1 MKQTRSS
8 LPLRAM
14 LLCGLLCTLLLFG
27 LRASGE
33 RRETQVAAAIRWT
46 DAQTLSQQAGLS
58 PEEWLRP
65 LRAAGL
71 QYLLLDREPDQT
83 QLRLMEQL
91 GLAYGSD
98 GTALGGCAFVLPEAG
113 ALLTENFAPLALAE
127 DLTRRDV
134 IRPAD
139 FDPEGWPGLCVKT
152 LYLYPSYADRCT
164 AEDGTQPV
172 EDLLC
177 RAVLDRGMRLLI
189 LTPLSRGQEAPLVQP
204 ETYAALLSGVS
215 ARLAARG
222 LTLGQGFSCVQ
233 AKTRLPLCWAAFW
246 LTAALWIGL
255 AETLLPRLRRWEGWL
270 CLAAAGLSGALLW
283 WKPVPALKLFALL
296 CAAVFPLWLSAALAK
311 ALSAPEKNAR
321 PVWKA
326 ALGGFGAV
334 LGWSLLGGVSVS
346 ALLSARSFA
355 LGCTVF
361 AGVKLAQGV
370 PLLTALGLLLW
381 LLRRELKQGGLR
393 RAVPVAALLVLAGVL
408 FAVRSG
414 DSALSLRLEE
424 ALRLWLERTLYV
436 RPRTKEL
443 LAGVPCALCLLPALQ
458 QRKKQPWLCLA
469 VGLGA
474 CLECVSVVN
483 TFCHGTAPL
492 WSSLVRTLLAAGL
505 GLLPGG
511 LLLLL
516 LLLRRGRAPGAPA
529 AREGTQAH

>member
-1 MKQTRSS
+1 MKQKPTVS

-27 LRASGE
+27 LRLAGE
-33 RRETQVAAAIRWT
+33 RQETQVAAAIRWT
-46 DAQTLSQQAGLS
+46 DAQTLSARAELS

-71 QYLLLDREPDQT
+71 QYLLLETEPDAAL
-83 QLRLMEQL
+83 LRLMEQL
-91 GLAYGSD
+91 GLAYGGD
-98 GTALGGCAFVLPEAG
+98 GTAMGGCAFVLPREDAP
-113 ALLTENFAPLALAE
+113 LTERFTPLALAE
-127 DLTRRDV
+127 ELSRRGV
-134 IRPAD
+134 LRPAE
-139 FDPEGWPGLCVKT
+139 FDPEEWSGLCVKT

-164 AEDGTQPV
+164 AAEGTQPV

-177 RAVLDRGMRLLI
+177 RAVVDRGMRLLI
-189 LTPLSRGQEAPLVQP
+189 LTPLSQGQEAPFSDP
-204 ETYAALLSGVS
+204 ERYASLLSGVS

-255 AETLLPRLRRWEGWL
+255 AETLLPRLRPWEGWL
-270 CLAAAGLSGALLW
+270 CLAAAVLSGALLW
-283 WKPVPALKLFALL
+283 LRPVPALKLFALL
-296 CAAVFPLWLSAALAK
+296 CAVIFPLWLILALAK

-321 PVWKA
+321 PLWRL
-326 ALGGFGAV
+326 ALGGLAAV
-334 LGWSLLGGVSVS
+334 LGWSLLGGMSVS

-361 AGVKLAQGV
+361 SGVKLAQGA
-370 PLLTALGLLLW
+370 PLLAALGLLLW
-381 LLRRELKQGGLR
+381 LLRRELKQAGLR
-393 RAVPVAALLVLAGVL
+393 RAIPVAALLALAGVL
-408 FAVRSG
+408 VAVRSG
-414 DSALSLRLEE
+414 DSSLSLGLEDT
-424 ALRLWLERTLYV
+424 LRLWLERTLYV

-443 LAGVPCALCLLPALQ
+443 LAGVPCALCLLPALRQ
-458 QRKKQPWLCLA
+458 SRRQPWIGLA

-474 CLECVSVVN
+474 CLECVSVIN

-505 GLLPGG
+505 GLLPGAALLLC
-511 LLLLL
+511 LLLLQ
-516 LLLRRGRAPGAPA
+516 RYGPAGRMSQG
-529 AREGTQAH
+529 